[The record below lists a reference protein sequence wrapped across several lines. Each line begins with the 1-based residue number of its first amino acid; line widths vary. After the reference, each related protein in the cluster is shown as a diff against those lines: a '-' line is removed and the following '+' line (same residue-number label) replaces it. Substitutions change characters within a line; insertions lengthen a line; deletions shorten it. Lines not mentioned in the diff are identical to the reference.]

1 MPRATEFIVSAIFPC
16 EIIDLPQRKCRAGT
30 DWYKMTHPVSV
41 FYLLAFIHLFLCPFS
56 VAVKVSMSVLRTG
69 SLAFSIFSKHT
80 VCRTIFSDESFLVK
94 TDANQGK

>member
-1 MPRATEFIVSAIFPC
+1 MPRATEFMVSAIFQC
-16 EIIDLPQRKCRAGT
+16 EIIDLPQCECGAGA

-56 VAVKVSMSVLRTG
+56 VAVKVSVSVLRTG
-69 SLAFSIFSKHT
+69 SSAFSIFSKHT
-80 VCRTIFSDESFLVK
+80 VYRMIFSESFLVK